1 MTEHLIEKVREGKRL
16 SFKASRLAF
25 GSLMAKKWNT
35 FEDANIIRAN
45 NQVLDEVLR
54 LYNENFTEINEKMF
68 LRYCRFF
75 NEMCYVFLED
85 GKVKGYSIFFLKPVF
100 SLTGI
105 NKTAVLYSFTV
116 DRKYRDHGI
125 GRRLLQKGIREMELN
140 SVGCI
145 SLFVAVDNLPAIRLY
160 RKMGF
165 NVIREVDDV
174 CGPGLRCYEMSLR
187 LRSGNGL

>member
-1 MTEHLIEKVREGKRL
+1 MAEHLIEKVREGRRL

-35 FEDANIIRAN
+35 FEDANIIRVN
-45 NQVLDEVLR
+45 NDVLDDVLR
-54 LYNENFTEINEKMF
+54 LYTENFTEINEKMF

-75 NEMCYVFLED
+75 NEMCYVFLEG
-85 GKVKGYSIFFLKPVF
+85 GKVKGYSIFFLKPVLSF
-100 SLTGI
+100 TGI
-105 NKTAVLYSFTV
+105 NKTAVLYSFAV
-116 DRKYRDHGI
+116 DSKYRNHGI
-125 GRRLLQKGIREMELN
+125 GRRLLQKGIHEMGLN

-145 SLFVAVDNLPAIRLY
+145 SLFVAVDNLPAISLY

-165 NVIREVDDV
+165 KVTREVDDV

-187 LRSGNGL
+187 LRS

>member
-35 FEDANIIRAN
+35 FEDANIIRVN
-45 NQVLDEVLR
+45 SDVLDEVLR
-54 LYNENFTEINEKMF
+54 LYNENFTGINEKMF
-68 LRYCRFF
+68 IRYCRFF
-75 NEMCYVFLED
+75 NEMCYVFQED
-85 GKVKGYSIFFLKPVF
+85 GKVKGYSIFFLKPVLSF
-100 SLTGI
+100 TGI
-105 NKTAVLYSFTV
+105 KKTAVLYSFTV
-116 DRKYRDHGI
+116 DGKYRGHGI

-145 SLFVAVDNLPAIRLY
+145 SLFVAVDNLPAISLY

-165 NVIREVDDV
+165 NVIRKVDDV
-174 CGPGLRCYEMSLR
+174 CGVGLGCYEMSLR
-187 LRSGNGL
+187 LR